1 MASVRF
7 DLTEIGGLAHI
18 GEYLRLEFCSRA
30 VHGRNASMRMA
41 RADVG
46 RGLLAGRGA
55 IAETLFS
62 QLDSAKS
69 CLMISAFS
77 RFSTLLG
84 LRPHVFANI
93 ASTGSAVTSPMS
105 RILIIYAVRLVWG
118 QSSGSRQ
125 DCALAGAPGCRLP
138 KFLSRTRLCCVLV
151 TRLGSP
157 NRVTFILLRHSFCQ
171 GADDCFLNWRNIPS
185 HSSSFAVG
193 F

>member
-1 MASVRF
+1 M
-7 DLTEIGGLAHI
+7 
-18 GEYLRLEFCSRA
+18 GEYLRLEFCSRT
-30 VHGRNASMRMA
+30 VHGRNAAIRMV

-46 RGLLAGRGA
+46 RGFLARRGA

-62 QLDSAKS
+62 RLDSAKS

-93 ASTGSAVTSPMS
+93 ASTVSAVTSPMS
-105 RILIIYAVRLVWG
+105 RILIIYAVRLVCG

-138 KFLSRTRLCCVLV
+138 KFLSRTRLCCVLA
-151 TRLGSP
+151 TSLGSP
-157 NRVTFILLRHSFCQ
+157 NRVTFIMLRHSFCQ
-171 GADDCFLNWRNIPS
+171 GN
-185 HSSSFAVG
+185 
-193 F
+193 